1 MCQQIPLLQYSPK
14 ISAYKNMKVT
24 PMPRP
29 EIKSNSK
36 DQKSPMEHDLL
47 SSQHSKAVKSYL
59 LPRVLPVSNITNI
72 RSRYLQQL
80 GIRLP
85 ALSVSQSIPSL
96 IRPNYRPAPVALSEP
111 LKKDY
116 GEKDE
121 DISSSPMPLSKSA
134 PITRSF
140 LVSTPRKT
148 RGVSFDHSVIVHQI
162 PMRNEYS
169 TRIRKQLWSD
179 RTEIQRNASRNSYE
193 FAAENWDWRQV
204 AEDKDMIQAV
214 TGELIHPI
222 HYIQHCNL
230 QRQFFLVMS
239 ARCMQ
244 TSH

>member
-1 MCQQIPLLQYSPK
+1 
-14 ISAYKNMKVT
+14 
-24 PMPRP
+24 
-29 EIKSNSK
+29 
-36 DQKSPMEHDLL
+36 
-47 SSQHSKAVKSYL
+47 
-59 LPRVLPVSNITNI
+59 
-72 RSRYLQQL
+72 
-80 GIRLP
+80 
-85 ALSVSQSIPSL
+85 
-96 IRPNYRPAPVALSEP
+96 
-111 LKKDY
+111 
-116 GEKDE
+116 
-121 DISSSPMPLSKSA
+121 
-134 PITRSF
+134 
-140 LVSTPRKT
+140 
-148 RGVSFDHSVIVHQI
+148 
-162 PMRNEYS
+162 MRNEYS